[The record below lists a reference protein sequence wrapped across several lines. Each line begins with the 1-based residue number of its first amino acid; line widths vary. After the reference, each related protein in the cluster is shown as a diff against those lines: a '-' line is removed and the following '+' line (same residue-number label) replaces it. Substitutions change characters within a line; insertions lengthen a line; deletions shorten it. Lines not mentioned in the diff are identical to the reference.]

1 MNDTNS
7 RKVFHLV
14 DIYDF
19 ILAKMYFNQRLGRD
33 GFQKMEAGVGIE
45 PALTELQ
52 SAA

>member
-7 RKVFHLV
+7 RTVLYLV
-14 DIYDF
+14 DIYEF
-19 ILAKMYFNQRLGRD
+19 ILAKMYVNQRLGRE
-33 GFQKMEAGVGIE
+33 GFQEMEAGVGIE